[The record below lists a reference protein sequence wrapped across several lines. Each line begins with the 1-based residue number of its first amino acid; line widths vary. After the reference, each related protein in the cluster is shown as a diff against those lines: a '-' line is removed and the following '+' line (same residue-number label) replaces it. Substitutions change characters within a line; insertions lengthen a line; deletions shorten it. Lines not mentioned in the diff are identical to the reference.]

1 MEDIVLKWALKN
13 AIDHNGKAVEGAVIS
28 KVIGEHPEARKDMK
42 KLALTIKEKVRQ
54 VNAMDIAEQITAL
67 EKIEPK
73 LLEKKKVEQ
82 SLPLLPKAKKG
93 KVVMM
98 FPPEPSKYP
107 TIGHAKACILNNHY
121 ARENQGKFFIRFE
134 DTNANKVKEVYYA
147 MFLEDFEWLGIQWDD
162 VDYIS
167 AHIEELYDKAEE
179 LIDAGNAYMCNCPAD
194 KVKEMRNKKEP
205 CLCRDNPP
213 EENLGLWNQMLEN
226 EFKQGEYALRAKI
239 KMNHK
244 NAVMR
249 DPAIMRTVIGTHPRV
264 GDEFTVWPTYDFATA
279 MMDGIEGITHRVRGK
294 EFELRAEL
302 QNWLQKKLKVKPP
315 VIVEFARFNLEGV
328 PASGRVIREGIAS
341 GQFIGWD
348 DPRLPTLIALRKRG
362 FQPQAIWNFVMHSGL
377 SKTES
382 VIQWDVLEAENRKV
396 IEPVANRY
404 FMVNDEVEMTVRG
417 IPDKYSAQIRL
428 HPDNEKAG
436 FKSYEFEKEEHF
448 LVNKSDIIGRKPEE
462 TIRLMELGDVKLHI
476 VSGQEVIAQ
485 FVSRE
490 RGKDSKIV
498 HWVKPDGAIDVE
510 VMMPDAE
517 IKYGIAEE
525 AARKLKVGDI
535 IQFVR
540 FGFCRLDEKQDEIL
554 RFRFTHM

>member
-1 MEDIVLKWALKN
+1 MEDIILKWALKN
-13 AIDHNGKAVEGAVIS
+13 AIDHDGKAVEGAVIP
-28 KVIGEHPEARKDMK
+28 KVIGENQDARKDMK
-42 KLALTIKEKVRQ
+42 KLAMLVAKKVKE
-54 VNAMDIAEQITAL
+54 VNAMDLAEQISAL

-73 LLEKKKVEQ
+73 LLEKKKIEQ
-82 SLPLLPKAKKG
+82 CLPPLPDAKKG

-107 TIGHAKACILNNHY
+107 TIGHAKACILNYHY

-134 DTNANKVKEVYYA
+134 DTNANKVKEEYYA
-147 MFLEDFEWLGIQWDD
+147 MFLEDFEWLGVNWDG

-167 AHIEELYDKAEE
+167 DHIEEMYDKAEQ
-179 LIDAGNAYMCNCPAD
+179 LIEDGNAYMCNCPTE
-194 KVKEMRNKKEP
+194 KVKEMRNKEEP

-213 EENLGLWNQMLEN
+213 EENLELWNDMLEN
-226 EFKQGEYALRAKI
+226 EFKEGEYSLRAKI
-239 KMNHK
+239 DMEHK

-249 DPAIMRTVIGTHPRV
+249 DPTIMRTVIGTHPRV
-264 GDEFTVWPTYDFATA
+264 EDEFTIWPTYDFATSI
-279 MMDGIEGITHRVRGK
+279 MDGIEGITHRVRGK

-302 QNWLQKKLKVKPP
+302 QNWIQKKLKLSSP
-315 VIVEFARFNLEGV
+315 VIIEFARTNFEGV
-328 PASGRVIREGIAS
+328 PASGRIIREGIES

-348 DPRLPTLIALRKRG
+348 DPRLPTLIALKKRG
-362 FQPQAIWNFVMHSGL
+362 FQPQAIWSFVMHAGL

-382 VIQWDVLEAENRKV
+382 VISWDVLEAENRKV
-396 IEPVANRY
+396 IEPIANRY
-404 FMVNDEVEMTVRG
+404 FMVTDEVDMTVRG
-417 IPDKYSAQIRL
+417 VPDKYSAKIKL

-436 FKSYEFEKEEHF
+436 FKNYEFEKEEHF
-448 LVNKSDIIGRKPEE
+448 FVNKSDIIGRKPEE
-462 TIRLMELGDVKLHI
+462 TLRLMEFGDVKLHI
-476 VSGQEVIAQ
+476 VSEKETVAQ
-485 FVSRE
+485 FVSHE
-490 RGKDSKIV
+490 RGKDSKII

-510 VMMPDAE
+510 IMMPDAE

-554 RFRFTHM
+554 RFRFTHA